1 MTWIA
6 WYLGYAALASGLWA
20 AAAFFF
26 RLGHAG
32 RLLTTAVLPTLIAGI
47 ATWYGLSDSRAEWPP
62 EWALIFLVLCIGSGA
77 SAAIVGLLAWFM
89 LEEWFGWRAR

>member
-1 MTWIA
+1 MTWII
-6 WYLGYAALASGLWA
+6 WCLGYAALASGLWA
-20 AAAFFF
+20 AGAFLF

-32 RLLTTAVLPTLIAGI
+32 RLLTTVILPALVVGV
-47 ATWYGLSDSRAEWPP
+47 ATGCGYFDSRAEWPP
-62 EWALIFLVLCIGSGA
+62 EWALIFLVLCIGTGA